1 MNHIQEFRDAMTS
14 WGLTP
19 PEKIEDDG
27 KRHRFAGDGGAGDK
41 TSWFIL
47 YGDDRPAGAFGCWKL
62 GISEKW
68 KSSEKK
74 EYTQAER
81 DAWKQRMRERE
92 RVAAEELK
100 AERDA
105 AAAEALE
112 LWNASATADD
122 HPYLARKL
130 ITGIGARV
138 SGKELLIPMK
148 HGAKSLVGLQRI
160 QADGQKFFI
169 KGTPLEGAYHVIG
182 KPTRIG
188 TVVITEGYATAVSIH
203 LATTHCVVV
212 AFNAGNLLSVSKKI
226 RKAMPDA
233 LMILAADDDAWTV
246 YPEKHPKAGQA
257 WNPGAE
263 YAYAAA
269 LSVGA
274 KMTAPIWMG
283 DRPHKHTDFN
293 DLHADEGLQAVE
305 TCFNNT
311 YDPAPKPDAEQD
323 AGNYS
328 PPDQPESVSLPSA
341 ENNPGSIEAD
351 PPLSVVD
358 TVQAPGDIM
367 PSDACDVP
375 DDDEDIFVYPSSPLD
390 TVRLFIKSLPDEQK
404 FVYWRGEFYLW
415 NGHRY
420 QSQDPIRIHQMVY
433 EFMDKCLTKKT
444 NLKTGD
450 LEVVAFSPKKSHVED
465 VMHAI
470 RANKFREL
478 PDAPTW
484 IRKLPG
490 DPEPSDVVAF
500 RNGLLDLKTR
510 KLIPPTYRLFLTN
523 CLDFDF
529 TPDSPA
535 PVEWLKFLQT
545 IWDYDLDS
553 ITALQ
558 EMLGYLL
565 TDDTSHQKMF
575 MFIGPPR
582 SGKGTILRVLE
593 SLVGSDNRV
602 SPSLNNLGND
612 RGLAPL
618 IGRRVAM
625 ISDAR
630 MSGRADQQPIVEN
643 LLRISGED
651 SLTIDR
657 KYIASWTG
665 KLSSRFIMASNE
677 PPSFSD
683 ASGALANRFIMFQF
697 TKSFLGHEDHGLGA
711 RLLKEIPGIL
721 LWSLAGL
728 DRLRERGYFV
738 MPESGRELS
747 QEMRDLSSPV
757 SAFVNDRCIFGIN
770 CTISIDT
777 VYEEWK
783 KHCDSEGILNP
794 GTASSFSRKLIA
806 STPGIGRH
814 RPGEGDRKRV
824 FTGIRLRG
832 YADDERPI

>member
-1 MNHIQEFRDAMTS
+1 MNHIQEFRDAMQS
-14 WGLTP
+14 YGITP
-19 PEKIEDDG
+19 PDEIKDDG
-27 KRHRFAGDGGAGDK
+27 KRRRFSSNGTPGDDSG
-41 TSWFIL
+41 WYLL
-47 YGDDRPAGAFGCWKL
+47 YGDDSPAGAFGCWRM

-74 EYTQAER
+74 TFSPAER
-81 DAWKQRMRERE
+81 EAWKKRMRERE
-92 RVAAEELK
+92 RL
-100 AERDA
+100 
-105 AAAEALE
+105 AAEAEAKERAECAQKAAE
-112 LWNASATADD
+112 LWDKATPDG
-122 HPYLARKL
+122 HPYLTRKQ
-130 ITGIGARV
+130 INNVGVRV
-138 SGKELLIPMK
+138 LGDTILVPMR
-148 HGAKSLVGLQRI
+148 HGPKALVGLQRI
-160 QADGQKFFI
+160 KPDGEKKFLS
-169 KGTPLEGAYHVIG
+169 GTPADGAYHVIG
-182 KPTRIG
+182 KPTKTGKVAI
-188 TVVITEGYATAVSIH
+188 VEGYATAVSVH
-203 LATTHCVVV
+203 MATSYCVVV
-212 AFNAGNLLSVSKKI
+212 AFNAGNLLPVAKKI

-233 LMILAADDDAWTV
+233 EIIIGADDDAWTV
-246 YPEKHPKAGQA
+246 YPVNHPRAGEP
-257 WNPGAE
+257 WNPGME
-263 YAYAAA
+263 NAYSAA
-269 LSVGA
+269 LAVGGKISV
-274 KMTAPIWMG
+274 PIWSG

-293 DLHADEGLQAVE
+293 DLHVDEGLQAVE
-305 TCFNNT
+305 LCFNNT
-311 YDPAPKPDAEQD
+311 YEPEPKPDTEQD
-323 AGNYS
+323 AGNSS
-328 PPDQPESVSLPSA
+328 PSDQPDSVSLPQA
-341 ENNPGSIEAD
+341 ENNPGSSSE
-351 PPLSVVD
+351 PPPFDSAD
-358 TVQAPGDIM
+358 TVPAQEDFTPPAADY
-367 PSDACDVP
+367 DT
-375 DDDEDIFVYPSSPLD
+375 DDEDIFIYPSSPLD
-390 TVRLFIKSLPDEQK
+390 TVRLFIKSLPDDQK

-433 EFMDKCLTKKT
+433 EFMDGCLTKKT
-444 NLKTGD
+444 NPKTGD
-450 LEVVAFSPKKSHVED
+450 QEVVAFSPKKSHVED

-484 IRKLPG
+484 IKKLPG
-490 DPEPSDVVAF
+490 DPDPSDVVAF
-500 RNGLLDLKTR
+500 RNGLLNLKTR
-510 KLIPPTYRLFLTN
+510 ELIPPTYRLFLTN

-529 TPDSPA
+529 TPDAPA
-535 PVEWLKFLQT
+535 PVEWMKFLQT
-545 IWDYDLDS
+545 IWNYDPEA
-553 ITALQ
+553 IVALQ
-558 EMLGYLL
+558 DMLGYLL

-721 LWSLAGL
+721 LWALEGL

-747 QEMRDLSSPV
+747 QEMRDLASPV
-757 SAFVNDRCIFGIN
+757 AAFVNERCVLGEN
-770 CTISIDT
+770 ST
-777 VYEEWK
+777 VPCADLYTEWE
-783 KHCDSEGILNP
+783 KHCEREKIQHP
-794 GTASSFSRKLIA
+794 GAASSFSRRLIA
-806 STPGIGRH
+806 STPGIGRM
-814 RPGEGDRKRV
+814 RKMVGGKQIREFV
-824 FTGIRLRG
+824 GIRLRG